1 MFWGSLLCYC
11 EHFSDTATLSSEN
24 QFFMILKPLEALKHP
39 EGVILEEK
47 CNSMTPPKIE
57 KYII

>member
-1 MFWGSLLCYC
+1 
-11 EHFSDTATLSSEN
+11 
-24 QFFMILKPLEALKHP
+24 MILKPLEALKHP